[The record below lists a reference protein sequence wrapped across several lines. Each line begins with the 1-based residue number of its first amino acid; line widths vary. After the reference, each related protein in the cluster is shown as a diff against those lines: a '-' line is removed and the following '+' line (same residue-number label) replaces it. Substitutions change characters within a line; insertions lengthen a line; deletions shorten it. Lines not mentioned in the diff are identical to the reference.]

1 MALVFGLLQMS
12 ADFFKRCCVGR
23 RRRRCRRRRRRR
35 RQRPR
40 NAAEVRTP
48 VDAKPTIF
56 IEKGAN
62 NEPRARGG
70 ARTLEN

>member
-1 MALVFGLLQMS
+1 MS
-12 ADFFKRCCVGR
+12 ADFFKRCSVG

-35 RQRPR
+35 RRRPR

-62 NEPRARGG
+62 NEPRARSG
-70 ARTLEN
+70 ARALEN

>member
-1 MALVFGLLQMS
+1 MS
-12 ADFFKRCCVGR
+12 ADFFKRCSVG
-23 RRRRCRRRRRRR
+23 RRRRCRRR
-35 RQRPR
+35 RPR

-70 ARTLEN
+70 ARALEN